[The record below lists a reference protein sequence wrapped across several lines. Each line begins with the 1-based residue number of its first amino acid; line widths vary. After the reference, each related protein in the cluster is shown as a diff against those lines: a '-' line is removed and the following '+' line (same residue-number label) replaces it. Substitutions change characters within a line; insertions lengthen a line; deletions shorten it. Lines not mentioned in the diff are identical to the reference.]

1 MIRVA
6 AMAERNAIVVL
17 SVIAVWLIGG
27 SATAQEDESANT
39 SVRPDTA
46 TSICLMA
53 EAAASA
59 NGLPFEFFARLIWQE
74 SRFRPDAVGPVTRSG
89 AQARG
94 IAQFMPRTASE
105 RGLLDPHDPVQ
116 ALPKS
121 AEFLRELLHEFGN
134 LGLAA
139 AAYNAGPRRV
149 RDWLEGRGG
158 LPSETQRYVETI
170 TGRPAEEWA
179 KAGAGEPSD
188 KPRSSPMTCA
198 TMTAMMREAPSLYL
212 SRLTRQI
219 EKSAASPWGVQVSA
233 GFSRERTLASY
244 SDIEKRHRESLG
256 GLDPIII
263 ATTLRSRGTHPFY
276 QVRIGTDTRA
286 GADRLCASL
295 RKGGNACMV
304 LRNRA

>member
-1 MIRVA
+1 
-6 AMAERNAIVVL
+6 MAKRNSSVVL
-17 SVIAVWLIGG
+17 GALLALLISG
-27 SATAQEDESANT
+27 TAAAQDDDSANT
-39 SVRPDTA
+39 SVRQDTA

-53 EAAASA
+53 EAAANA

-74 SRFRPDAVGPVTRSG
+74 SRFRPDAVGPMTRSG
-89 AQARG
+89 ERARG

-121 AEFLRELLHEFGN
+121 AEFLRELLNEFGN

-149 RDWLEGRGG
+149 RDWLEGRGS
-158 LPSETQRYVETI
+158 LPAETQHYVETI
-170 TGRPAEEWA
+170 TGRPAAEWA
-179 KAGAGEPSD
+179 KAGAGNPAAAE

-198 TMTAMMREAPSLYL
+198 TMTAMMREAPSAYL

-219 EKSAASPWGVQVSA
+219 EKSAASPWGAQVSA
-233 GFSRERTLASY
+233 GFSRERALESY
-244 SDIEKRHRESLG
+244 SNIEKRHRESLG
-256 GLDPIII
+256 GFDPIII
-263 ATTLRSRGTHPFY
+263 ATTLRSRGTQPFY
-276 QVRIGTDTRA
+276 QVRIGADTRA

-295 RKGGNACMV
+295 RKGGIACMV

>member
-1 MIRVA
+1 MSKREAVA
-6 AMAERNAIVVL
+6 VLTAVFAIL
-17 SVIAVWLIGG
+17 FGA
-27 SATAQEDESANT
+27 SAAAQEDESANT

-46 TSICLMA
+46 NSICLMA
-53 EAAASA
+53 EAAANA

-74 SRFRPDAVGPVTRSG
+74 SRFRPDAVGPMTRSG
-89 AQARG
+89 ARARG

-121 AEFLRELLHEFGN
+121 AEFLRELLKEFGN

-158 LPSETQRYVETI
+158 LPAETQRYVETI
-170 TGRPAEEWA
+170 TGHPAEEWA
-179 KAGAGEPSD
+179 KAGAGKPTAAD

-198 TMTAMMREAPSLYL
+198 TMTAMLRDAPSLYL

-219 EKSAASPWGVQVSA
+219 EKSAASPWGAQVSA
-233 GFSRERTLASY
+233 GFSRERALASY
-244 SDIEKRHRESLG
+244 SDIEKHHRDSLT

-263 ATTLRSRGTHPFY
+263 ASTLRSRGTRPFY
-276 QVRIGTDTRA
+276 QVRIGADTRA

-295 RKGGNACMV
+295 RKGGSACMV

>member
-1 MIRVA
+1 MAKREA
-6 AMAERNAIVVL
+6 AAVL
-17 SVIAVWLIGG
+17 SALFAILFGA
-27 SATAQEDESANT
+27 SAAAQEDESANT

-53 EAAASA
+53 QAAASA

-74 SRFRPDAVGPVTRSG
+74 SRFQPDAVGPVTRSG
-89 AQARG
+89 ERARG

-121 AEFLRELLHEFGN
+121 AEFLRELLNEFGN

-158 LPSETQRYVETI
+158 LPAETQHYVEAI
-170 TGRPAEEWA
+170 TGRPAAEWA
-179 KAGAGEPSD
+179 KAGAGKPATAGE
-188 KPRSSPMTCA
+188 PRSSTMTCA
-198 TMTAMMREAPSLYL
+198 TMTAMMREGPSLYL

-233 GFSRERTLASY
+233 GFSRERALASY
-244 SDIEKRHRESLG
+244 SDIGKRHRESLG

-276 QVRIGTDTRA
+276 QVRIGADTRA
-286 GADRLCASL
+286 GADRLCGSL
-295 RKGGNACMV
+295 RKGGIACMV

>member
-1 MIRVA
+1 MV
-6 AMAERNAIVVL
+6 ERNSIVVVGAL
-17 SVIAVWLIGG
+17 LALLVTGNA
-27 SATAQEDESANT
+27 AAQEEDSANT
-39 SVRPDTA
+39 TARPETT

-53 EAAASA
+53 EAAAKA

-74 SRFRPDAVGPVTRSG
+74 SRFRPDAVGPMTRSG
-89 AQARG
+89 ARARG

-121 AEFLRELLHEFGN
+121 AEFLRELRNEFGN

-149 RDWLEGRGG
+149 REWLEGRGS
-158 LPSETQRYVETI
+158 LPSETQRYVEII
-170 TGRPAEEWA
+170 TGHPAEEWA
-179 KAGAGEPSD
+179 KSGGPSE
-188 KPRSSPMTCA
+188 KPRSSPMTCT

-233 GFSRERTLASY
+233 GFSRERALASY
-244 SDIEKRHRESLG
+244 SDIEKRHRESLS

-263 ATTLRSRGTHPFY
+263 ASTLRSRGTHPFY
-276 QVRIGTDTRA
+276 QVRIGADTRA

-295 RKGGNACMV
+295 RKGGSACMV